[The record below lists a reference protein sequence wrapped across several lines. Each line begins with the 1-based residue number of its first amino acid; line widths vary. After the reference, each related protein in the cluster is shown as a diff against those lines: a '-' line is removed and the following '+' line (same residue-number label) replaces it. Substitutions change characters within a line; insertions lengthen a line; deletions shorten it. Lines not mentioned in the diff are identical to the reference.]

1 MHESGIAYDIYAT
14 AKRAAEDNGAVLVKA
29 IHVDVGSM
37 AMVNPEQVEFMFGT
51 FIAEDEIF
59 KGTKLVFNTVLPLAE
74 CACGYKGPEIFVC
87 PNCGKLP
94 HMVQGK
100 EILVTNI
107 EIETGEDDENP
118 AAESPADE
126 TN

>member
-14 AKRAAEDNGAVLVKA
+14 AKRAADENSAVLVTA

-37 AMVNPEQVEFMFGT
+37 AMVSPEQVEFMFNT
-51 FIAEDEIF
+51 FISEDPVF
-59 KGTKLVFNTVLPLAE
+59 RGTKLVFNTVMPLAK
-74 CACGYKGPEIFVC
+74 CTCGYKGPEIFVC

-107 EIETGEDDENP
+107 EIEIEEDT
-118 AAESPADE
+118 A
-126 TN
+126 

>member
-14 AKRAAEDNGAVLVKA
+14 AKQAAEANNAVKVTA

-51 FIAEDEIF
+51 FIADDPVF
-59 KGTKLVFNTVLPLAE
+59 TGTKLVFTTVMPLAE
-74 CACGYKGPEIFVC
+74 CTCGYRGPEIFVC

-94 HMVQGK
+94 HMIQGK
-100 EILVTNI
+100 EIVVTNI
-107 EIETGEDDENP
+107 EIETEEDT
-118 AAESPADE
+118 AA
-126 TN
+126 